1 MITSLNRKSAGFSM
15 IEVMVAL
22 LVIVIGVLGLAGLQ
36 SKTIPYTQDSAQRN
50 TAIMLADD
58 LVDLMR
64 SSNYDSSRSIK
75 DFQKAPGADFPAAAN
90 ACIPTPS
97 SISNRL
103 GCWASQA
110 IKVLPGA
117 SDLVKTGFYV
127 CWSVTPGDVTSNSC
141 SGSTAGKEIEIR
153 LSWTVVKGGDCMD
166 GNAQNTTCAY
176 TIRTRL

>member
-1 MITSLNRKSAGFSM
+1 MIAPFNKSAGFSM
-15 IEVMVAL
+15 IEVMVSL

-64 SSNYDSSRSIK
+64 SSTYDSSRSNS
-75 DFQKAPGADFPAAAN
+75 DFQKAPGATFPSAPSS
-90 ACIPTPS
+90 CVPTPS

-103 GCWASQA
+103 GCWAAQA
-110 IKVLPGA
+110 AKVLPGSGTLLT
-117 SDLVKTGFYV
+117 SDSYI
-127 CWSVTPGDVTSNSC
+127 CRSNAPGDVSASSC
-141 SGSTAGKEIEIR
+141 SGSGTEIEIR
-153 LSWTVVKGGDCMD
+153 LAWAVVKGGDCLD
-166 GNAQNTTCAY
+166 GTTGTTCTY

>member
-1 MITSLNRKSAGFSM
+1 MIVSLHKKSAGFSM
-15 IEVMVAL
+15 IEVMVSL

-64 SSNYDSSRSIK
+64 ASNNDSSVSIK
-75 DFQKAPGADFPAAAN
+75 DFQKAPGADFPAAASSC
-90 ACIPTPS
+90 APTPS

-103 GCWASQA
+103 GCWAAQA
-110 IKVLPGA
+110 AKVLPGA
-117 SDLVKTGFYV
+117 TALLNTGFYV
-127 CWSVTPGDVTSNSC
+127 CWSVVPTDITNTSC
-141 SGSTAGKEIEIR
+141 SGAGSGQEVEIR
-153 LSWTVVKGGDCMD
+153 LSWSVAKGGDCLD
-166 GNAQNTTCAY
+166 GSTTNTACTY

>member
-1 MITSLNRKSAGFSM
+1 MIAPFNKSAGFSM
-15 IEVMVAL
+15 IEVMVSL

-75 DFQKAPGADFPAAAN
+75 DFQKLPGASFPAAPTS
-90 ACIPTPS
+90 CVPTPS

-103 GCWASQA
+103 GCWAAQA
-110 IKVLPGA
+110 AKVLPG
-117 SDLVKTGFYV
+117 SSTLLTSNFYV
-127 CWSVTPGDVTSNSC
+127 CWSVAPGDVTASSC
-141 SGSTAGKEIEIR
+141 SGSGSGKEIEIN
-153 LSWTVVKGGDCMD
+153 LAWTVPKGGDCLD
-166 GNAQNTTCAY
+166 GTSGTTCTY